1 MLTAIRSISL
11 SKTFCGGLLHGLVV
25 IALGGASLTAGA
37 QSYPNRPIW
46 LVVPYPP
53 GGATDVL
60 GRLLGKSLGERLGQ
74 PLVIENRAGAATSIG
89 AAYVAKAP
97 ADGYTLLIT
106 AGTTTFTI
114 NPALQAH
121 VPYDPVQSFEPIGFA
136 TRLPLILIAHPKFDA
151 STLKQLL
158 ARAKAAPGKLSYGTF
173 GEGSTAHFAGE
184 LLWYAAGV
192 NLLHIPYKGSAPAM
206 NDLIGGQIPLAIDTI
221 TAAAPQIKAGKV
233 KALAVTTARRSAL
246 LPDVPTA
253 AEQGVSGVD
262 IDAWSILATPRGLP
276 PEVKRK
282 LEQALADTLND
293 AEVRK
298 QLLLNGFEPRYGTAA
313 QAEALIDRELPQM
326 RALVRRANIRSN

>member
-192 NLLHIPYKGSAPAM
+192 NLLHIPY
-206 NDLIGGQIPLAIDTI
+206 
-221 TAAAPQIKAGKV
+221 APQIKAGKV